1 MIGKVVLRLLV
12 ASILLVA
19 CFMNANASNLSVS
32 GLRGRTIAGYQGW
45 FGCPGDFED
54 NRVWQHWFV
63 RDVKSQNLTVDLLPD
78 TSQLEDKDLCDTG
91 LTRADGKGTV
101 KVFSSM
107 NPAVVRSHMASLRRA
122 GIDGVALQRF
132 VGGLTDPHKLKRMDQ
147 VLRNVLSATEANGRV
162 FYITYDVSGAA
173 PAEVVSLIQSDWQ
186 HLQQTFDLSSSAAY
200 LKEDGRPILQLWG
213 FGFEDRPGEP
223 SEVLDLIRQ
232 LKQAGN
238 FVIGGVPTH
247 WRTLDGDSKN
257 APGWAHVYRSYDAIS
272 PWTVGRFSDA
282 ASADAFA
289 RQTVMPDIVEARK
302 AGVRYIPVV
311 FPGFSWFNLMNN
323 RGHTAILNQ
332 IPRECGR
339 FLQRQ
344 TRNMLKLRTETLY
357 VAMADEFDEATAILP
372 GERSTARTPTGAHT
386 LAETSRECDGP
397 RDRYLQVVGTA
408 AALLR
413 EGRRV
418 KE

>member
-1 MIGKVVLRLLV
+1 MIRKVILRVLV
-12 ASILLVA
+12 ANLLLVA
-19 CFMNANASNLSVS
+19 CFLTANASDLAVS

-63 RDVKSQNLTVDLLPD
+63 RDVKSQYLTVDLLPD

-91 LTRADGKGTV
+91 LTRGDGKGTV
-101 KVFSSM
+101 KVFSST

-147 VLRNVLSATEANGRV
+147 VLRNVLSAAEANGRV

-173 PAEVVSLIQSDWQ
+173 PAEVVSLIQSDWR
-186 HLQQTFDLSSSAAY
+186 HLQQTFALLSSAAY

-232 LKQAGN
+232 MKKVGN

-247 WRTLDGDSKN
+247 WRSLDGDSKN
-257 APGWAHVYRSYDAIS
+257 APGWAQVYRSYDAIS

-289 RQTVMPDIVEARK
+289 RQIVMPDMVEARK

-323 RGHTAILNQ
+323 RGHTAVLNQ
-332 IPRECGR
+332 ISRECGR
-339 FLQRQ
+339 FLWRQ
-344 TRNMLKLRTETLY
+344 TENMLNLHAETLY

-372 GERSTARTPTGAHT
+372 GELSTVRTPTGART
-386 LAETSRECDGP
+386 LAETSGGCDGP
-397 RDRYLQVVGTA
+397 RDRYLQVTGRA

-418 KE
+418 EE